1 MKKEFLS
8 FLACLLLGVGYILS
22 IMACSCL
29 STRTDKLFHTINV
42 PLSSE
47 DTLRVSSFIDTFD
60 IVRLET
66 NDSFLLSQVAKV
78 KVVKDRIYV
87 LDIVGNALYVFHLDG
102 SFVGKVSQV
111 GGGPGEYVQ
120 LMDFDVSDTSV
131 YLLDFARQ
139 NILEFNKEFTYRR
152 SIQYKHIA
160 SQFVATDSGF
170 CLYNEPSGKEGEHL
184 FTVMDKKG
192 DVLSEMLP
200 RKLAAP
206 TYNYG
211 GRSAFAKHGGVVYY
225 SPIYGNSIYS
235 DSTLVWQIQFG
246 AKSLPEEEDI
256 GNYDISASDFPYLL
270 KNNFWVTTEYV
281 IFEMPKNELCSGLPC
296 PEKPYTVMPDTD
308 SPYTEKPAEINK
320 EIRNKELLNTERT
333 KTEKDE
339 TIRHKYGM
347 YKNVLLSD
355 EELQKLISEF
365 PADYESRIE
374 RLSEYMASSGKHYKS
389 HLATIRSWARSDAKQ
404 KKVMAYSHENY
415 QYEEGESL

>member
-29 STRTDKLFHTINV
+29 SNRTDKLFHTINV

-211 GRSAFAKHGGVVYY
+211 GIPAFAKHEGVVYY

-281 IFEMPKNELCSGLPC
+281 IFDYLVHGNR
-296 PEKPYTVMPDTD
+296 
-308 SPYTEKPAEINK
+308 A
-320 EIRNKELLNTERT
+320 
-333 KTEKDE
+333 
-339 TIRHKYGM
+339 YGI
-347 YKNVLLSD
+347 YD
-355 EELQKLISEF
+355 
-365 PADYESRIE
+365 
-374 RLSEYMASSGKHYKS
+374 
-389 HLATIRSWARSDAKQ
+389 RSDWSVCCGNVQNDVIPDFRFFPRWHSDGYLIDA
-404 KKVMAYSHENY
+404 VDADIV
-415 QYEEGESL
+415 YEYFDFLLEKEEVAGLTIEDNPLLVLYKLK

>member
-29 STRTDKLFHTINV
+29 SNRTDKLFHTINV

-211 GRSAFAKHGGVVYY
+211 GISAFAKHGGVVYY

-281 IFEMPKNELCSGLPC
+281 IFDYLVHGNR
-296 PEKPYTVMPDTD
+296 
-308 SPYTEKPAEINK
+308 A
-320 EIRNKELLNTERT
+320 
-333 KTEKDE
+333 
-339 TIRHKYGM
+339 YGI
-347 YKNVLLSD
+347 YD
-355 EELQKLISEF
+355 
-365 PADYESRIE
+365 
-374 RLSEYMASSGKHYKS
+374 
-389 HLATIRSWARSDAKQ
+389 RSDWSVCCGNIQNDVIPDFRFSPRWHSDGYLIDA
-404 KKVMAYSHENY
+404 VDADIV
-415 QYEEGESL
+415 YEYFDFLLEKEEVTGLTIEDNPLLVLYKLK